1 MNFHRTTKL
10 LQIVSHDLWA
20 RTKKLFSFG
29 FEILEPVECCFRT
42 RRNHSI
48 KQ

>member
-1 MNFHRTTKL
+1 MNFRRTTKL

-20 RTKKLFSFG
+20 QTKKLFPIR
-29 FEILEPVECCFRT
+29 FEILDPAGCCFRT